1 MNICLK
7 INYLTSYIKA
17 LLRPPASAPDL
28 SSLLP
33 PEVTY
38 NMNAVFTS
46 SILAH
51 ACILLQ

>member
-7 INYLTSYIKA
+7 INYSTSYIKA

-28 SSLLP
+28 S
-33 PEVTY
+33 Y
-38 NMNAVFTS
+38 MNAVFTS
-46 SILAH
+46 SILAY